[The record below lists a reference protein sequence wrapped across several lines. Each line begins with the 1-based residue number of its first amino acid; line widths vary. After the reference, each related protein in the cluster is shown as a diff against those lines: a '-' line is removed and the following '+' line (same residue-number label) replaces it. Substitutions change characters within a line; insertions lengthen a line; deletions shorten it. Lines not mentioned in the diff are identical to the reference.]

1 MMFCIENHYTT
12 LATANHYVILSWICG
27 VVFSMH
33 LQLSFLVLR
42 HQDLLFAFLTL
53 RKEVCI
59 QVYEFIMRFLFDL
72 GTAKYKYCKSWHCM

>member
-1 MMFCIENHYTT
+1 
-12 LATANHYVILSWICG
+12 
-27 VVFSMH
+27 MH

-53 RKEVCI
+53 RKEVYI
-59 QVYEFIMRFLFDL
+59 QVYEFINMGFLFDL